1 MGAERAQD
9 GCARLAVR
17 DIHRLHRNA
26 HYPPPPSPRL
36 EAGRDLTRDCQ
47 LRLVYTHSPVHHHH
61 AHLYTTVYR
70 FSCLLLFLLCRFL
83 RSRTITCFCFPL
95 HSVRATLRYHLRTE
109 RIARMGQLFGFVCL
123 NTRGDAGRGAH
134 VHNLVR
140 QRELYEG
147 RR

>member
-1 MGAERAQD
+1 MCAERARD
-9 GCARLAVR
+9 GCARLSVR
-17 DIHRLHRNA
+17 DVHRLRRIA
-26 HYPPPPSPRL
+26 HYSPPPFPRL
-36 EAGRDLTRDCQ
+36 EAGTRLDSRLPIASCIYSLTC
-47 LRLVYTHSPVHHHH
+47 TPPPCPPVHHRVSFF
-61 AHLYTTVYR
+61 LPLIV
-70 FSCLLLFLLCRFL
+70 FILSLFTLSHYYLLC
-83 RSRTITCFCFPL
+83 FPI